1 MCPCQP
7 LPPTCPRPSGKRR
20 PSQTPARP
28 LPPCASGVYALGQNR
43 VTGASLAGGGGWK
56 GGDHRS
62 HNRLRPTTHHF
73 SPWAN
78 DAAHLNKSDIVFA
91 RRK

>member
-7 LPPTCPRPSGKRR
+7 LRPTCPRPSGKRR
-20 PSQTPARP
+20 SSQTSAFSH
-28 LPPCASGVYALGQNR
+28 PPCTSGVYALGQNW
-43 VTGASLAGGGGWK
+43 VTDASLAGGGGWK

-62 HNRLRPTTHHF
+62 HNWLGPTTHRF

-78 DAAHLNKSDIVFA
+78 NAAHLNKSDIVFA